1 MNPMSP
7 LLARLTRRFVV
18 CFVAVLSPVAYSAQP
33 SAVVAAVEAHAAA
46 VTSAREIARS
56 DSAALLKDEIA
67 KADGEVAD
75 ARIAGNTT
83 RQARALAL
91 RRVCEKALE
100 ALEET
105 GDATFPE
112 TIRREIRPAVASIE
126 ERLAKIRDRR
136 DVSIGAA
143 ENVLRNAVRDA
154 LQAEALPATDSDIA
168 AAIAAA
174 RDAQTDA
181 VSDGDSPETAT
192 SPGDATADG
201 TGTPPAPGAKEPLAA
216 SGRAT
221 AWAPLLRVSM
231 KVLAIE
237 VVSVPVLG
245 LRAPR
250 TIPLDGVSRPASA
263 ELAPMQ
269 NVLDA
274 APPGPVAFR
283 AFSVEGSPAP
293 DILEWPSP
301 RNGWRAQMRCR
312 PGDDPEVPVQAVF
325 EIAANAVGLRSLDG
339 GEAVV
344 SKTQGSVPVH
354 VESTPS
360 GATVLVDGEPVPGP
374 DGKALATPCDV
385 PLPSGGATLEL
396 RLAGFSPKAFPNV
409 EPKPGQ
415 RLAATLSRDPD
426 YLDRVVDVRPN
437 VVNSLA
443 GVILKQGR
451 RYRLTSEGTWSCDP
465 AKTPTDWR
473 GYDPDKHAGFY
484 ADPARHP
491 RLTDEANYGA
501 LVFAAGKGGT
511 WRALPDGA
519 TLAPKTTGPIHLDI
533 NEGGG
538 AKARMDNTGLLR
550 VRIRSL

>member
-1 MNPMSP
+1 M
-7 LLARLTRRFVV
+7 F
-18 CFVAVLSPVAYSAQP
+18 FVAVLSHLAYSAQP
-33 SAVVAAVEAHAAA
+33 SAAVVAAVEAHATA
-46 VTSAREIARS
+46 VASAREIAQS
-56 DSAALLKDEIA
+56 DSTALLKDEIA
-67 KADGEVAD
+67 KADAEIAE

-91 RRVCEKALE
+91 RRVCEKVIESLE
-100 ALEET
+100 ST
-105 GDATFPE
+105 GDAVFPE
-112 TIRREIRPAVASIE
+112 TIRREIRPAVSSIE
-126 ERLAKIRDRR
+126 ERLSKIRDRR

-143 ENVLRNAVRDA
+143 EKVLQNAVRDV
-154 LQAEALPATDSDIA
+154 LQAEALPATESDIA

-174 RDAQTDA
+174 RDAKNDAKPDAASDAASPDAAAQT
-181 VSDGDSPETAT
+181 GE
-192 SPGDATADG
+192 ATAG
-201 TGTPPAPGAKEPLAA
+201 AGSAPAAGKVEPLAA

-221 AWAPLLRVSM
+221 AWAPLLGVSV

-237 VVSVPVLG
+237 VVSVPVMG
-245 LRAPR
+245 IRAPR
-250 TIPLDGVSRPASA
+250 TITLDGVSRPASA
-263 ELAPMQ
+263 ELTPNE
-269 NVLDA
+269 NVLES

-283 AFSVEGSPAP
+283 AFPVEGYQAP

-301 RNGWRAQMRCR
+301 RNGWRVQMRCR
-312 PGDDPEVPVQAVF
+312 PGDDPEVPVQVVF
-325 EIAANAVGLRSLDG
+325 EIAANAVGLRSLAG
-339 GEAVV
+339 GEVVV

-354 VESTPS
+354 VESQPS
-360 GATVLVDGEPVPGP
+360 GATVFVDGEPVAGP
-374 DGKALATPCDV
+374 DGKALITPCDV
-385 PLPSGGATLEL
+385 PLPPAGATLEL
-396 RLAGFSPKAFPNV
+396 RLSGFSPKAFPNV

-415 RLAATLSRDPD
+415 RLAAKLARDPD
-426 YLDRVVDVRPN
+426 YIDRVVEVRPN
-437 VVNSLA
+437 VINSLA

-465 AKTPTDWR
+465 AKTQTDWR
-473 GYDPDKHAGFY
+473 GYDPDKHPGLY

-501 LVFAAGKGGT
+501 LIFSAGKAGT

-519 TLAPKTTGPIHLDI
+519 TLAPKTTGPIRLDI